1 MSLLERNSTIF
12 LDFIYVEFITVAYN
26 SDINKSVS
34 ASTVKWRTQLN
45 VPDDQSQLFAIF
57 ITPLWNNTAPAMS

>member
-34 ASTVKWRTQLN
+34 ASTVK
-45 VPDDQSQLFAIF
+45 
-57 ITPLWNNTAPAMS
+57 